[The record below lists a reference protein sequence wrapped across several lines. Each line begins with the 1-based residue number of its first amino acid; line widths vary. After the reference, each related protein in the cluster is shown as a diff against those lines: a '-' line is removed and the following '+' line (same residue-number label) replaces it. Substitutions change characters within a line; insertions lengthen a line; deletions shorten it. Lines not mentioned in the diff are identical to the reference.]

1 MTKELAIKI
10 LSGDTLGTNEQTHE
24 AVCMAV
30 KALTEQKH
38 GHWIEEYKTNDGKM
52 VHCSACRMVYWIGTG
67 REGNYCPNCGAKMDA
82 PTQKSVGKALKAL
95 EATDDS

>member
-30 KALTEQKH
+30 KALTEQRH
-38 GHWIEEYKTNDGKM
+38 GHWKEHKDYPGLAYLCSDCGYFTTNKT
-52 VHCSACRMVYWIGTG
+52 Y
-67 REGNYCPNCGAKMDA
+67 YCPYCGARMDK
-82 PTQKSVGKALKAL
+82 PTEERDIK
-95 EATDDS
+95 